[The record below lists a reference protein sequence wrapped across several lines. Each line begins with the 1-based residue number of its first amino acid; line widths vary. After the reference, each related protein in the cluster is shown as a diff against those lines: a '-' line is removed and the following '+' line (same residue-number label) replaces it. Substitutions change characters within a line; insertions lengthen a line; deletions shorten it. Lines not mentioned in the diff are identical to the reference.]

1 MYRLHHIGF
10 AAICLFA
17 TADADQSR
25 SPMAEFGHVEK
36 RFAAFVPQ
44 AANDACVVIDV
55 NADETPVGR
64 LIFGEAAYRM
74 GVVVE
79 KQDATR
85 TLREYAGQL
94 KDRPLFVTNGGNAEA
109 VLVPLQVLDSETLA
123 KLMKLYEQ
131 VHTAK
136 EERAGEGPG
145 HAERSNAADSR

>member
-64 LIFGEAAYRM
+64 LIFGEAAK
-74 GVVVE
+74 V
-79 KQDATR
+79 
-85 TLREYAGQL
+85 
-94 KDRPLFVTNGGNAEA
+94 NALTVA
-109 VLVPLQVLDSETLA
+109 DCVFTPGVPLSRIVEI
-123 KLMKLYEQ
+123 
-131 VHTAK
+131 
-136 EERAGEGPG
+136 AGVIPF
-145 HAERSNAADSR
+145 AFLSPNCL